1 MLAAAL
7 VSIALG
13 LPQNGLVVPG
23 QSLGGLRLGATKA
36 QVLAAWGP
44 RYGRCRD
51 CSALTW
57 YFTYKR
63 FEPQGAGVTFA
74 AGRAAQLFTVWGP
87 PGWHTNRGL
96 TVGDPAARATQVY
109 GVMPRIECGTYEA
122 LLLRRGNAVTEIY
135 VYQDEVWGFGL
146 SPVGAPP
153 CH

>member
-1 MLAAAL
+1 VLAAAL

-63 FEPQGAGVTFA
+63 FEPQGAGVSFA
-74 AGRAAQLFTVWGP
+74 AGKADQLFTIWGP

-96 TVGDPAARATQVY
+96 TVGDPAARITQLY
-109 GVMPRIECGTYEA
+109 GALPQIECGTYQA
-122 LLLRRGNAVTEIY
+122 QLLRRGQTFTEFY

>member
-7 VSIALG
+7 VTLLLG
-13 LPQNGLVVPG
+13 LPQQGVVVPG
-23 QSLGGLRLGATKA
+23 QSLGGLRLGATKT
-36 QVLAAWGP
+36 QVQAVWGTH
-44 RYGRCRD
+44 YGRCRD

-63 FEPQGAGVTFA
+63 FAPQGAGVSFA
-74 AGRAAQLFTVWGP
+74 AGRADQLFTIWAP

-96 TVGDPAARATQVY
+96 MVGDPAARITQLY
-109 GVMPRIECGTYEA
+109 GALPQIECGTYQA
-122 LLLRRGNAVTEIY
+122 QLLRRGRVFTEIY
-135 VYQDEVWGFGL
+135 VYESEVWGFGL

>member
-7 VSIALG
+7 ISIALG
-13 LPQNGLVVPG
+13 LPQHGLVVPG

-36 QVLAAWGP
+36 QVQAAWGP

-51 CSALTW
+51 CTSLTW

-63 FEPQGAGVTFA
+63 FQPQGAGVSFR
-74 AGRAAQLFTVWGP
+74 AGRADQLFTIWAP

-96 TVGDPAARATQVY
+96 TVGDPSAQVTQLY
-109 GVMPRIECGTYEA
+109 GVLPRIECGTYEA
-122 LLLRRGNAVTEIY
+122 LLLRRGSTVTEIY
-135 VYQDEVWGFGL
+135 LYQDEVWGFGL